1 MPFIGTILGI
11 LNTGLSVAN
20 KLIPSQEY
28 LSGKK
33 AMEAEQ
39 LETKARLDRI
49 YNEINS
55 KHISPSGA
63 ISRLRRR
70 SREFY
75 KSE

>member
-1 MPFIGTILGI
+1 MLLTILS
-11 LNTGLSVAN
+11 LLSKGLAIAN
-20 KLIPSQEY
+20 KLIPSREFIA
-28 LSGKK
+28 GKK
-33 AMEAEQ
+33 TMAAEQ

-55 KHISPSGA
+55 KHITSSDA
-63 ISRLRRR
+63 ISRLRKR